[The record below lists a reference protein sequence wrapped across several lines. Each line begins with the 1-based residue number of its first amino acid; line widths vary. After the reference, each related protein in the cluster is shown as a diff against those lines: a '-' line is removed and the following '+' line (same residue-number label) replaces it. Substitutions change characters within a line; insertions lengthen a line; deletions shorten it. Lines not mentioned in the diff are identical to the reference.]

1 MKYKSRLL
9 HAAIFTAILAI
20 CYFLDE
26 ALGLGA
32 GITLGVGAVIAGP
45 RTSANTTSTN
55 KAIDMDP
62 QMKYIQDYQTPIN
75 QFYIMDKAASR
86 PTKESRSKF
95 RWHEKSA
102 LARTNTLSAGL
113 TGGAATESTVALG
126 TSTLLK
132 FGDTF
137 LVVSTGEV
145 LRVTSTGNTTTVN
158 VANTQSGNI
167 TAVGAGAAIII
178 LNSAVK
184 EDYARTETISNNAE
198 EKIGY
203 CQIGLDGVQM
213 SGREDAEEKYT
224 DGESFKDLVNEKLRE
239 ITKYE
244 ERKWL
249 YNAEARDDSSANITY
264 SAGFRRVTTNVK
276 TWAGSLDET
285 EILDMLEMVFAQQD
299 TNELFAYGGGSY
311 MRGLDAFL
319 KDRFTYN
326 TDDYIKVYGGLS
338 KTGGSPKLL
347 KFLSPWGMVNYCWN
361 PMLSGDVYS
370 NSCLYLNRSKTKL
383 RYMKNDSNGSRKF
396 RIEPDVQDN
405 GTGLVFDQ
413 LMWDTGLDTGPEIYH
428 GWHHKS

>member
-1 MKYKSRLL
+1 MIKTKLL
-9 HAAIFTAILAI
+9 QAGIFTAILVA
-20 CYFLDE
+20 CYMVDS
-26 ALGLGA
+26 ALGLSA
-32 GITLGVGAVIAGP
+32 GLVLGAVVAGA

-55 KAIDMDP
+55 KAIDVDP

-75 QFYIMDKAASR
+75 QFFIMNNAASR
-86 PTKESRSKF
+86 PTKESRGKF
-95 RWHEKSA
+95 RWHEKSP

-113 TGGAATESTVALG
+113 TGGAATENTVGLG
-126 TSTLLK
+126 TTTLLK

-137 LVVSTGEV
+137 LVVSTGQV
-145 LRVTSTGNTTTVN
+145 LRVTSTGNTTSVN

-184 EDYARTETISNNAE
+184 EDYARTEVLSNNAD
-198 EKIGY
+198 EKTGY
-203 CQIGLDGVQM
+203 CQIGLDGVNM
-213 SGREDAEEKYT
+213 SGREDAEAKYT
-224 DGESFKDLVNEKLRE
+224 SGESFEDLVNEKLVE
-239 ITKYE
+239 ISKYE

-249 YNAEARDDSSANITY
+249 YNAEARDDTSNNITY

-276 TWAGSLDET
+276 YWTGSLDEV
-285 EILDMLEMVFAQQD
+285 EVLDMLEQVFAKQN
-299 TNELFAYGGGSY
+299 TTELFAYAGGSY

-326 TDDYIKVYGGLS
+326 TDDYIKTYGGLS
-338 KTGGSPKLL
+338 KQGGSPKLL

-361 PMLSGDVYS
+361 PMLEGDVYS
-370 NSCLYLNRSKTKL
+370 NSALYLNRKVTKL

-405 GTGLVFDQ
+405 GTGTVFDQ
-413 LMWDTGLDTGPEIYH
+413 MMWDTGLETGPEIYH